1 MAYRIESTNLLKRT
15 LESYLDSPE
24 FYSKN
29 TIKKLLTELDNF
41 KKIIEINPFVGQ
53 IEPDTEIIDYE
64 IRRLVIKPY
73 FKVVYT
79 HRYDTV
85 FLIDIWDTRQDPKN
99 LISRLGD
106 WS

>member
-29 TIKKLLTELDNF
+29 IIKKLLTELDNF
-41 KKIIEINPFVGQ
+41 KKIIEINPLVGQ

-79 HRYDTV
+79 YRYDIV